1 MEIIGVELH
10 TCIIVTDMEGKY
22 QDIQTAHGL
31 WYTPVEMILP
41 GPTSRG
47 SFTLILHAERR
58 RRSNTY
64 QYYSL

>member
-41 GPTSRG
+41 GPTSRESSESLVFL
-47 SFTLILHAERR
+47 SFIQEKRHQCC
-58 RRSNTY
+58 NG
-64 QYYSL
+64 

>member
-1 MEIIGVELH
+1 
-10 TCIIVTDMEGKY
+10 MEGKY

-58 RRSNTY
+58 RRSNKY
-64 QYYSL
+64 QYYSLWFGR